1 MKRTLII
8 LFIAMLLGALTLS
21 AIQADSGY
29 VLIALG
35 NTSVEM
41 SFWMAVLLLF
51 GTLGILWL
59 VTRLLRGGVRAGRRV
74 SRQLFS
80 GTSARAQRRTASG
93 LVAFIEGNW
102 KQSQRKLVRSAPKSG
117 TPLINYL
124 AAARCAY
131 EQGDN
136 NTALELLHKAEQS
149 SPQNELAVAL
159 TQARMQLMSRRYE
172 QCLAT
177 LERVKRKAP
186 QHPVVLD
193 LLRQVYIA
201 LQDWDA
207 LKALMPS
214 LRAYGNLSESAL
226 DELAGQLHRAL
237 LEQAG
242 QRAGQLSRERAR
254 DILSQ
259 TWKEVPS
266 HLRKQPETAVLYA
279 RQLEANQLHDDAG
292 LLIQKTLEK
301 QWSAEL
307 VRLYGILRTSD
318 TQQQLI
324 AAESWLKKRPA
335 DAMLML
341 TLGRLSLRNQ
351 LWGKAREYFQHSLK
365 LQQNPETCAELA
377 RLLAHL
383 GEHKQSTEYYQQG
396 LLLTTDRLPDLPQP
410 REQERHAPGNH

>member
-1 MKRTLII
+1 MKRALII
-8 LFIAMLLGALTLS
+8 VVLAMVLGALTLG

-35 NTSVEM
+35 NTSIEM
-41 SFWMAVLLLF
+41 SFWLALFLLL
-51 GTLGILWL
+51 GTLALIWL
-59 VTRLLRGGVRAGRRV
+59 VLKLLRGSVKAGRKV
-74 SRQLFS
+74 SHSLFS

-93 LVAFIEGNW
+93 LVDFIEGNW
-102 KQSQRKLVRSAPKSG
+102 KQAQRKLLRAAPKSE

-131 EQGDN
+131 EQGEN
-136 NTALELLHKAEQS
+136 HTALELLHKAEQS
-149 SPQNELAVAL
+149 NPNSELAVAL
-159 TQARMQLMSRRYE
+159 TQARMQLISRRYE

-214 LRAYGNLSESAL
+214 LRAYGNQGEADL
-226 DELAGQLHRAL
+226 DRLASQLHRAL

-242 QRAGQLSRERAR
+242 QRARGLSPERAR
-254 DILSQ
+254 ESLNHQWRD
-259 TWKEVPS
+259 VPGA
-266 HLRKQPETAVLYA
+266 LRKQPEVAELYA
-279 RQLEANQLHDDAG
+279 RQLLANGLPKEAEAVVH
-292 LLIQKTLEK
+292 KTLDK
-301 QWSAEL
+301 HWSPEL
-307 VRLYGILRTSD
+307 VRLYGLIPAED
-318 TQQQLI
+318 PGQQLI
-324 AAESWLKKRPA
+324 TAEGWLKQRPA
-335 DAMLML
+335 DAVLML

-351 LWGKAREYFQHSLK
+351 LWGKARDYFQSSLK
-365 LQQNPETCAELA
+365 LHKHPEACAELA

-383 GEHKQSTEYYQQG
+383 GEHKKSTEYYQQG
-396 LLLTTDRLPDLPQP
+396 LLLTTERLPDLPLP
-410 REQERHAPGNH
+410 KDVH